1 MSGSGTGSTQPPE
14 PEGNRLRPS
23 ARASIGGVG
32 GGTGLVAIAQSVG
45 SDTTLGAILLYLAP
59 TVSFVVGALLLY
71 LETQASRF
79 LERRVIKGARKTL
92 QAQLEDR
99 HTSVEHKARIR
110 AMLEEM
116 ETSVAWRELERAR
129 IIGVS
134 SGAGP
139 ASAAS

>member
-1 MSGSGTGSTQPPE
+1 
-14 PEGNRLRPS
+14 
-23 ARASIGGVG
+23 
-32 GGTGLVAIAQSVG
+32 LVAIAHSVG

-92 QAQLEDR
+92 QTQLEDR
-99 HTSVEHKARIR
+99 HTSIEHKARIR

-134 SGAGP
+134 SAAGP